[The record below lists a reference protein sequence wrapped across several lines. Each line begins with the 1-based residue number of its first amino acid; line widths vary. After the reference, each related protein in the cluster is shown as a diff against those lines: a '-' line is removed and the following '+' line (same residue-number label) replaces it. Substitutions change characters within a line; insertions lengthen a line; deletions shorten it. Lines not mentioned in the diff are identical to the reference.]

1 MRRRLL
7 LGVGGL
13 FLAWLVAA
21 SVLFLVPHGTS
32 PAHVDAVVVLSG
44 DREFRIERALELMR
58 GGVAHTLVISGW
70 PDPLY
75 TRAAPYCAGKSAYR
89 VICFMPSPFSTRGE
103 AREIA
108 RLARANRWTSVAVV
122 TSDYHVFRAGLIVRR
137 CYRGRLALVGSD
149 YPWWRAPVSLV
160 LETGKLALALTL
172 RRGC

>member
-1 MRRRLL
+1 MMRRLVRIA
-7 LGVGGL
+7 GAV

-21 SVLFLVPHGTS
+21 SVLFLLPHGTT
-32 PAHVDAVVVLSG
+32 PRTADAIVVLAG
-44 DREFRIERALELMR
+44 DREQRVDKALELMR
-58 GGVAHTLVISGW
+58 SGVSRTLVVSGW
-70 PDPLY
+70 PDPAY
-75 TRAAPYCAGKSAYR
+75 ARAAPYCSGESAYR

-108 RLARANRWTSVAVV
+108 RLARANGWHSVAVV

-137 CYRGRLALVGSD
+137 CYHGPLAMVGTGST
-149 YPWWRAPVSLV
+149 WWRMPANLV